1 MTQSIDEQLLPVIQN
16 NNLEVQYDSEKGAY
30 VLSQYEE
37 FLQTLD
43 VLDDKVDK
51 YVYQPDDRKSVKTL
65 KAQINKFSASF
76 KNESKEIQSQL
87 FDTFKAQ
94 EKEITSRLNSL
105 VTKVSKGIDEED
117 KRYKREKLESFKNEF
132 DEAKKYYDDLKD
144 SSLEYDDV
152 ANSKWLNR
160 SYSENKAIT
169 EMNDRMKTLDTLM
182 DSSEQY
188 EFDLLTGL
196 RTLYKNDWDGLSAL
210 NSLKSEHANRLR
222 EQREAY
228 EAEQQRLAELKE
240 RENNPSTET
249 ENEEEEAQP
258 QETVSIEILESDS
271 ALVKR
276 ILKKRDVYFKILD

>member
-1 MTQSIDEQLLPVIQN
+1 MTKSIDEQLLPVIQN

-43 VLDDKVDK
+43 ILDDKVDK

-94 EKEITSRLNSL
+94 EKEITSRLNAL

-132 DEAKKYYDDLKD
+132 GEAKKYYDDLKD

-196 RTLYKNDWDGLSAL
+196 RTLYKNDWDGLAAL

-249 ENEEEEAQP
+249 ENEEEAQP
-258 QETVSIEILESDS
+258 QETVSIEILESDL

>member
-196 RTLYKNDWDGLSAL
+196 RTLYKNDWDGLAAL

-240 RENNPSTET
+240 RENNPSTGI
-249 ENEEEEAQP
+249 EEEAAP
-258 QETVSIEILESDS
+258 QETVSIEILESDL

>member
-196 RTLYKNDWDGLSAL
+196 RTLYKNDWDGLAAL
-210 NSLKSEHANRLR
+210 NSLKSEYATRLR

-249 ENEEEEAQP
+249 ENEEEVQP
-258 QETVSIEILESDS
+258 QETVSIEILESDL

>member
-117 KRYKREKLESFKNEF
+117 KRYKREKLESFKTEF
-132 DEAKKYYDDLKD
+132 EEAKKYYEDLKG

-160 SYSENKAIT
+160 SYSESKAIT

-196 RTLYKNDWDGLSAL
+196 RTLYKNDWDGLAAL

-240 RENNPSTET
+240 RENNPSTEI
-249 ENEEEEAQP
+249 EEETAP
-258 QETVSIEILESDS
+258 QETVSIEILESDLS
-271 ALVKR
+271 LVKR

>member
-16 NNLEVQYDSEKGAY
+16 NNLEVQYDSDKGAY

-249 ENEEEEAQP
+249 ENEEEAQP
-258 QETVSIEILESDS
+258 QETVSIEILESDL

>member
-16 NNLEVQYDSEKGAY
+16 NNLEVQYDSDKGAY

-94 EKEITSRLNSL
+94 EKEITSRLNAL

-117 KRYKREKLESFKNEF
+117 KRYKREKLEAFKTEF
-132 DEAKKYYDDLKD
+132 SEAKKYYDDLKD

-196 RTLYKNDWDGLSAL
+196 RTLYKNDWDGLAAL

-240 RENNPSTET
+240 RENNPSTEI
-249 ENEEEEAQP
+249 EEETAP
-258 QETVSIEILESDS
+258 QETVSIEILESDLS
-271 ALVKR
+271 LVKR

>member
-196 RTLYKNDWDGLSAL
+196 RTLYKNDWDGLAAL

-240 RENNPSTET
+240 RENNPSTEI
-249 ENEEEEAQP
+249 EEEKAP
-258 QETVSIEILESDS
+258 QETVSIEILESDL

>member
-169 EMNDRMKTLDTLM
+169 EMNDRMKTLDALM

-196 RTLYKNDWDGLSAL
+196 RTLYKNDWDGLAAL

-249 ENEEEEAQP
+249 ENEEEAQP
-258 QETVSIEILESDS
+258 QETVSIEILESDL

-276 ILKKRDVYFKILD
+276 ILKKRDVYFKISD